1 MNKIS
6 RSENITRNVSVT
18 IVTQAISMVF
28 AFLTRTIFIRLLGEE
43 YLGVDGLFTSI
54 LTIFSLAELGIGNAL
69 IFSLYKPIAQGDT
82 QKATQYLAIYEKCYR
97 WIIFIILA
105 IGVVIIPFLQSIVNA
120 DIDHLNINLYVV
132 YCLFLFNTVSSYF
145 LAHRQAVL
153 VVNQLQRTVS
163 SCQTVVKIIVS
174 ALECTVLLLFKSYYL
189 YLLIRVIGNYSTA
202 IWLNFK
208 VKKSYPEL
216 CVINKEKLS
225 KEEIFR
231 IKKDVY
237 ALFIRRTGSV
247 IASSSAGIIINA
259 FISLSMVG
267 IYSNYV
273 LIVNSVQG
281 VTTLIVSAMTAS
293 IGNFIATK
301 KKNESE
307 SAFRLY
313 TFISYLLYGFCTIFF
328 IVLVDRFIVLL
339 WGENYVLSKTALYL
353 IVLNFFLYG
362 FQSAINVF
370 RDTSGLFVQ
379 GKYRPLISAAVSLG
393 LSLILAPIMGIEGI
407 ILGSIA
413 SRVLIS
419 VWYDPFILYK
429 KLFQIKVSGYFYRL
443 ISYLFTSFA
452 LGFLISTFTKLL
464 PNTIVGILLSAVV
477 CCVCSLALLLP
488 FLKSIE
494 FKDLFSRIRQ
504 MLPHKIVM

>member
-1 MNKIS
+1 M
-6 RSENITRNVSVT
+6 
-18 IVTQAISMVF
+18 
-28 AFLTRTIFIRLLGEE
+28 
-43 YLGVDGLFTSI
+43 
-54 LTIFSLAELGIGNAL
+54 
-69 IFSLYKPIAQGDT
+69 
-82 QKATQYLAIYEKCYR
+82 
-97 WIIFIILA
+97 
-105 IGVVIIPFLQSIVNA
+105 
-120 DIDHLNINLYVV
+120 
-132 YCLFLFNTVSSYF
+132 
-145 LAHRQAVL
+145 
-153 VVNQLQRTVS
+153 
-163 SCQTVVKIIVS
+163 
-174 ALECTVLLLFKSYYL
+174 
-189 YLLIRVIGNYSTA
+189 
-202 IWLNFK
+202 
-208 VKKSYPEL
+208 
-216 CVINKEKLS
+216 
-225 KEEIFR
+225 
-231 IKKDVY
+231 
-237 ALFIRRTGSV
+237 
-247 IASSSAGIIINA
+247 
-259 FISLSMVG
+259 
-267 IYSNYV
+267 
-273 LIVNSVQG
+273 
-281 VTTLIVSAMTAS
+281 
-293 IGNFIATK
+293 
-301 KKNESE
+301 
-307 SAFRLY
+307 
-313 TFISYLLYGFCTIFF
+313 
-328 IVLVDRFIVLL
+328 
-339 WGENYVLSKTALYL
+339 LSKTALYL